1 MIEILFEAT
10 CYRENYSFSRLLEY
24 FLKYFFYFA
33 EVFLRRGQ
41 INQIFFCWLPT
52 KLRQWMT
59 ANIFQLDSN
68 EMSHNATDVKDL
80 LSISLMIQEASKISE
95 RHKLNFVSRCHFN
108 PLGAKPTKLP
118 NTLKQFVG
126 CCQPIVWVCLTILWS
141 WRLKG

>member
-1 MIEILFEAT
+1 
-10 CYRENYSFSRLLEY
+10 
-24 FLKYFFYFA
+24 
-33 EVFLRRGQ
+33 
-41 INQIFFCWLPT
+41 
-52 KLRQWMT
+52 MT